1 MSAILR
7 GRNTKKKW
15 LVSFTDIAA
24 MNAHLKV
31 KNNIPLWCDG
41 KESATDSQDDDERPQ
56 KKKQKKSKDRDT
68 HTKTVN
74 EQEEELERVFQ
85 KLRDKHGSTSC
96 GQELLYPECTIM
108 MIDPLMH
115 LCLVQ
120 KQPTEFIVDAF
131 TGAAT
136 VIAKAIVNPK
146 ALQDV
151 TATEQTVRFSPG
163 KKVDIRMKNLEQLRV
178 LQCLMEDGI
187 LSQDESTEKKRIV
200 LKSLNNLV

>member
-1 MSAILR
+1 MQPLQKFKYTVKIYDPQGRSKFTLR
-7 GRNTKKKW
+7 DLHSMNHQFESVKALRSVIYHELDEEIPDGDYNVHYFEGSQHKKKW
-15 LVSFTDIAA
+15 LVSFTDLAA
-24 MNAHLKV
+24 MYAHLKV

-41 KESATDSQDDDERPQ
+41 KESAPDSQDDDERPQ

-85 KLRDKHGSTSC
+85 KLRDKRGSTSC

-120 KQPTEFIVDAF
+120 KQPTESIVDAF

-136 VIAKAIVNPK
+136 VVAKAIVNPK
-146 ALQDV
+146 AL
-151 TATEQTVRFSPG
+151 
-163 KKVDIRMKNLEQLRV
+163 
-178 LQCLMEDGI
+178 
-187 LSQDESTEKKRIV
+187 
-200 LKSLNNLV
+200 